1 MLERLLFRTHL
12 TFRLQMVEL
21 KASLSPDMSV
31 ISPIVTTSR
40 PWSLVWFLKFEI
52 SKSKN
57 IELPAKL
64 CRKKSKSHL
73 MMSLTASEL
82 RSRTLLMS
90 LRLARYS
97 YLFF

>member
-40 PWSLVWFLKFEI
+40 PWSLVWFLNFE
-52 SKSKN
+52 KHK
-57 IELPAKL
+57 
-64 CRKKSKSHL
+64 H
-73 MMSLTASEL
+73 
-82 RSRTLLMS
+82 
-90 LRLARYS
+90 
-97 YLFF
+97 